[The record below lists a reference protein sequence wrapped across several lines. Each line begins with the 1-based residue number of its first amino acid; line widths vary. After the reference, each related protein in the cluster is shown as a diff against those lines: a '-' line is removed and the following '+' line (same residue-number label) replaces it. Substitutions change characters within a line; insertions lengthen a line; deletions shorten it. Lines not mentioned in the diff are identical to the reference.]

1 MAATLR
7 KAGRRKK
14 AAPGREEPTD
24 DRRAKVAAAEEAAGG
39 APPAAEGLAR
49 PPSPEAG
56 CCSDGSGSN
65 PSDLDGP
72 RPVIDCLEPTYLTGP
87 GEDGRFRPAR
97 ARRIIEDVLREEL
110 GRGGTEEDL
119 RRAEDWSSF
128 SDDMEGLAMLLTDR
142 VRGECLEG
150 LVDLSPRYKLVV
162 HATVGQ
168 RRDQGATIA
177 SRCLWDAGTD
187 GHASATYRTGHLWA
201 TCVVFALYTD

>member
-24 DRRAKVAAAEEAAGG
+24 DRRAKVAAAEEAA
-39 APPAAEGLAR
+39 EGLSR
-49 PPSPEAG
+49 PTSPEAG

-72 RPVIDCLEPTYLTGP
+72 HPVIDCLEPTYLTGP

-128 SDDMEGLAMLLTDR
+128 SDDMEGLP
-142 VRGECLEG
+142 C
-150 LVDLSPRYKLVV
+150 
-162 HATVGQ
+162 
-168 RRDQGATIA
+168 
-177 SRCLWDAGTD
+177 C
-187 GHASATYRTGHLWA
+187 
-201 TCVVFALYTD
+201 